1 MRTVFILLSLAVALG
16 PLHAKS
22 NESPFPLTTT
32 VLATP
37 SSASSHSPA
46 LSTSS
51 DGDVY
56 LSWIEPTDSGGK
68 LLVSSYDQAN
78 QKWALPH
85 LVTTTAAYATSSADT
100 PMITAGRNQALAAV
114 WLAQTPTGGT
124 MAYLSRSY
132 DAGATWDSP
141 TALTTESDQV
151 TFPTISFWQ
160 SGKILAAWLDGRAGT
175 TSLYAR
181 IVGNDEPDTLID
193 DSVSRGS
200 TIGVTVFP
208 NSSALLVYRSHNE
221 DDTRD
226 IKRVSWNGREWAP
239 SRLLNNDGFRTT
251 KHHNI
256 GMRLDSVGGQAAATW
271 FTTAFNSPR
280 ILISTSPDAG
290 ARFTMPQRI
299 DTDHATGRADLK
311 MLRDGS
317 AIAIWQENGNLPGL
331 YLRRVAPSLTLNPA
345 VRLAITQLGESIGDP
360 RLALRKDYD
369 STPAELIVTYSQNQQ
384 IHSLLV
390 TLPDLSTLAG
400 RKPCLPCDEDDA
412 NATRGYP
419 VKGIVT
425 RVMPDRGMVIV
436 KHEEIPGVMRAMT
449 MAFKVEAE
457 TLAQLSVDQALL
469 GRIERRGRDWH
480 LFSVKLL
487 GSPINETP

>member
-175 TSLYAR
+175 TSL
-181 IVGNDEPDTLID
+181 ILSSTTP
-193 DSVSRGS
+193 SV
-200 TIGVTVFP
+200 
-208 NSSALLVYRSHNE
+208 E
-221 DDTRD
+221 
-226 IKRVSWNGREWAP
+226 
-239 SRLLNNDGFRTT
+239 
-251 KHHNI
+251 
-256 GMRLDSVGGQAAATW
+256 
-271 FTTAFNSPR
+271 
-280 ILISTSPDAG
+280 
-290 ARFTMPQRI
+290 
-299 DTDHATGRADLK
+299 
-311 MLRDGS
+311 
-317 AIAIWQENGNLPGL
+317 
-331 YLRRVAPSLTLNPA
+331 VAPSVLPCSPT
-345 VRLAITQLGESIGDP
+345 VRLFSSIEVTTKMILAISNEYHGMG
-360 RLALRKDYD
+360 
-369 STPAELIVTYSQNQQ
+369 
-384 IHSLLV
+384 
-390 TLPDLSTLAG
+390 
-400 RKPCLPCDEDDA
+400 A
-412 NATRGYP
+412 NGHQ
-419 VKGIVT
+419 V
-425 RVMPDRGMVIV
+425 
-436 KHEEIPGVMRAMT
+436 
-449 MAFKVEAE
+449 AF
-457 TLAQLSVDQALL
+457 
-469 GRIERRGRDWH
+469 
-480 LFSVKLL
+480 
-487 GSPINETP
+487 